1 MSGPQQQW
9 ADRTPLLKILV
20 ISLCSIYV
28 AYLFSLQVMRGN
40 EFNAQAQKYALQAV
54 KIPAARGEIYDRTN
68 TVPLVTNDEAFSV
81 EIIPAEISNS
91 ERDLIFARVAGLI
104 GLDVEDI
111 RKKIPPKYYHLYQP
125 IAITSSATYSIIT
138 QLAEHKEDYPGVYWN
153 SRPLRR
159 YLDVGSLAHVIGYVG
174 EISRDEYKIL
184 FNKGYSEDD
193 MIGKDGIEKI
203 YDSVLKGKDGR
214 FLKTVDV
221 KGKDLT
227 VQQNEVET
235 PEPGKRLVLTI
246 DGSMQRLAEKALG
259 KRMGSVIVLKPT
271 TGEILAMVSYP
282 WYDPN
287 IFSSSKAG
295 NEYAKLLTD
304 PNNPLMNRAIQSSYP
319 PASTFKTVLT
329 TAILEEKAFSPDA
342 KITCRGVL
350 DYGNRE
356 WHCWI
361 HSQGIGHGSI
371 NLNEA
376 LAQSCDIY
384 FWLVGRDNLGVENI
398 ASYAG
403 DFGYG
408 KRTGIDLPG
417 ENSGMIPTPKWKEQT
432 YNERWTLGDTMNLSI
447 GQGFMLSTPLQVAD
461 MIAMII
467 NDGVIYKPHLLKE
480 IRDPETGALI
490 QSYEREEIASA
501 TISKATFEK
510 VRAALRGVITEGSA
524 QVPVSTKAVQVA
536 GKTGTAEI
544 GLKDRWHSWFAS
556 YGPYDAAPEDQIVV
570 VTMIEASN
578 PWEWWAPYAANV
590 IFQGAFTGQDA
601 ESAAKAVGVNLQGS
615 LLRRKA
621 E

>member
-1 MSGPQQQW
+1 MGGTQQQW
-9 ADRTPLLKILV
+9 SDRTPLLKILV
-20 ISLCSIYV
+20 IALCSVYV
-28 AYLFSLQVMRGN
+28 IYLFNLQVMRGN
-40 EFNAQAQKYALQAV
+40 EFNVQAQKFALQAV
-54 KIPAARGEIYDRTN
+54 KIPAARGEIFDRTN
-68 TVPLVTNDEAFSV
+68 TLPLVTNEEAFSV
-81 EIIPAEISNS
+81 EIIPAEISNA
-91 ERDLIFARVAGLI
+91 ERDLIFARVASLTGI
-104 GLDVEDI
+104 DIEDI

-125 IAITSSATYSIIT
+125 IAVTASASYSIIT

-159 YLDVGSLAHVIGYVG
+159 YLDVGSLAHVLGYVG

-184 FNKGYSEDD
+184 FNKGYSEND
-193 MIGKDGIEKI
+193 MIGKDGIEKA
-203 YDSVLKGKDGR
+203 YDSILKGKDGR

-221 KGKDLT
+221 KGKDLD
-227 VQQNEVET
+227 VQQTEVET
-235 PEPGKRLVLTI
+235 PKPGKRLVLTI

-259 KRMGSVIVLKPT
+259 NRMGSVIVLKPT
-271 TGEILAMVSYP
+271 NGEILAMVSYP

-287 IFSSSKAG
+287 IFSSTRAG
-295 NEYAKLLTD
+295 NEYAKLLAD
-304 PNNPLMNRAIQSSYP
+304 PNNPLINRAIQSSYP

-342 KITCRGVL
+342 RITCRGVL
-350 DYGNRE
+350 DYGNRD
-356 WHCWI
+356 WNCWV
-361 HSQGIGHGSI
+361 HSPGHGPLS
-371 NLNEA
+371 LNAA

-384 FWLVGRDNLGVENI
+384 FWTVGRDNLGVENI

-417 ENSGMIPTPKWKEQT
+417 ENSGMVPTPKWKEQT

-447 GQGFMLSTPLQVAD
+447 GQGYMLSTPLQVAD
-461 MIAMII
+461 MIAMIV

-480 IRDPETGALI
+480 IRDTETGALI
-490 QSYEREEIASA
+490 QSVEREEIARSS
-501 TISKATFEK
+501 ISRTTFEK
-510 VRAALRGVITEGSA
+510 VRTALRGVITVGSA

-556 YGPYDAAPEDQIVV
+556 YGPYGAAPEDQIIV

-601 ESAAKAVGVNLQGS
+601 ETAAKAVGVNLKQSHVRG
-615 LLRRKA
+615 RV